1 MNALSRRGFLELLGA
16 SAAAAVFPGCC
27 CGIKAKQA
35 LQLYSIRTYIGGA
48 KDKDGKEILKG
59 VGLAQAL
66 KDVAAIG
73 FTGVEFAGYYG
84 NDAKTVKAVFGRT
97 VFRST
102 DESGIWT
109 RVETR
114 DFIVGKALIDFEP
127 QVGDEI
133 EFLGSTY
140 EVLASSG
147 EPAWRWSDA
156 FHTAYRIHAKNTG
169 G

>member
-1 MNALSRRGFLELLGA
+1 MIKSGIETLRAIQMASVASDVVYTRLGISPSPQGEPRSGLNA
-16 SAAAAVFPGCC
+16 GC
-27 CGIKAKQA
+27 
-35 LQLYSIRTYIGGA
+35 
-48 KDKDGKEILKG
+48 
-59 VGLAQAL
+59 
-66 KDVAAIG
+66 
-73 FTGVEFAGYYG
+73 
-84 NDAKTVKAVFGRT
+84 DAKTVKAVVGRT

-109 RVETR
+109 RIETR

-140 EVLASSG
+140 EVLAPSG

-156 FHTAYRIHAKNTG
+156 FHTAYRIHAKHTG

>member
-1 MNALSRRGFLELLGA
+1 MLKSGIDALRAIQMANIASDVVYRRLGGKT
-16 SAAAAVFPGCC
+16 AA
-27 CGIKAKQA
+27 IKA
-35 LQLYSIRTYIGGA
+35 
-48 KDKDGKEILKG
+48 
-59 VGLAQAL
+59 V
-66 KDVAAIG
+66 V
-73 FTGVEFAGYYG
+73 
-84 NDAKTVKAVFGRT
+84 GRT

-114 DFIVGKALIDFEP
+114 DFIVAKELLSREP
-127 QVGDEI
+127 EVGDEI
-133 EFLGSTY
+133 EFLGHTY
-140 EVLASSG
+140 EVLSPNG

>member
-1 MNALSRRGFLELLGA
+1 MIRTGIDALRAAQLDVLSVDATYRRGTEG
-16 SAAAAVFPGCC
+16 
-27 CGIKAKQA
+27 
-35 LQLYSIRTYIGGA
+35 RR
-48 KDKDGKEILKG
+48 
-59 VGLAQAL
+59 
-66 KDVAAIG
+66 
-73 FTGVEFAGYYG
+73 
-84 NDAKTVKAVFGRT
+84 VKAVVGRT

-114 DFIVGKALIDFEP
+114 DFIVAKELLSQEP
-127 QVGDEI
+127 EVGDEI
-133 EFLGSTY
+133 EFLGHTY
-140 EVLASSG
+140 EVLSPNG

>member
-1 MNALSRRGFLELLGA
+1 MIKSGIETLRAMQMASVATEVVYKRLG
-16 SAAAAVFPGCC
+16 G
-27 CGIKAKQA
+27 
-35 LQLYSIRTYIGGA
+35 
-48 KDKDGKEILKG
+48 
-59 VGLAQAL
+59 
-66 KDVAAIG
+66 
-73 FTGVEFAGYYG
+73 
-84 NDAKTVKAVFGRT
+84 DAKAVKAVVGRT

-109 RVETR
+109 RIETR

-133 EFLGSTY
+133 EFLGHTY
-140 EVLASSG
+140 EVLAPNG

-156 FHTAYRIHAKNTG
+156 FHTAYRIHAKHTG

>member
-1 MNALSRRGFLELLGA
+1 MKNKILLKTLLLST
-16 SAAAAVFPGCC
+16 SQ
-27 CGIKAKQA
+27 IN
-35 LQLYSIRTYIGGA
+35 LYI
-48 KDKDGKEILKG
+48 
-59 VGLAQAL
+59 
-66 KDVAAIG
+66 
-73 FTGVEFAGYYG
+73 
-84 NDAKTVKAVFGRT
+84 
-97 VFRST
+97 RST
-102 DESGIWT
+102 DVDGIWT

-140 EVLASSG
+140 EVLAPSG

-156 FHTAYRIHAKNTG
+156 FHTAYRIHAKHTG

>member
-1 MNALSRRGFLELLGA
+1 MLKSGIDALRAIQMANIASDVVYRRPGGET
-16 SAAAAVFPGCC
+16 AA
-27 CGIKAKQA
+27 IKA
-35 LQLYSIRTYIGGA
+35 
-48 KDKDGKEILKG
+48 
-59 VGLAQAL
+59 V
-66 KDVAAIG
+66 V
-73 FTGVEFAGYYG
+73 
-84 NDAKTVKAVFGRT
+84 GRT

-114 DFIVGKALIDFEP
+114 DFIVAKEMLSQEP
-127 QVGDEI
+127 EVGDEI
-133 EFLGSTY
+133 EFLGHTY
-140 EVLASSG
+140 EVLSPNG

>member
-1 MNALSRRGFLELLGA
+1 MIKSGIETLRAIQMASVATDVVYKRLG
-16 SAAAAVFPGCC
+16 G
-27 CGIKAKQA
+27 
-35 LQLYSIRTYIGGA
+35 
-48 KDKDGKEILKG
+48 
-59 VGLAQAL
+59 
-66 KDVAAIG
+66 DV
-73 FTGVEFAGYYG
+73 
-84 NDAKTVKAVFGRT
+84 KTVKAVVGRT

-109 RVETR
+109 RIETR

-140 EVLASSG
+140 EVLAPSG

-156 FHTAYRIHAKNTG
+156 FHTAYRIHAKHTG

>member
-1 MNALSRRGFLELLGA
+1 MIKSGIETLRAIQMASVASDVVYRRLGGD
-16 SAAAAVFPGCC
+16 S
-27 CGIKAKQA
+27 
-35 LQLYSIRTYIGGA
+35 
-48 KDKDGKEILKG
+48 
-59 VGLAQAL
+59 
-66 KDVAAIG
+66 
-73 FTGVEFAGYYG
+73 
-84 NDAKTVKAVFGRT
+84 KTVKAVVGRT

-109 RVETR
+109 RIETR

-133 EFLGSTY
+133 EFLGNTY
-140 EVLASSG
+140 EVLSPNG

-156 FHTAYRIHAKNTG
+156 FHTAYRIHAKHTG

>member
-1 MNALSRRGFLELLGA
+1 MIKSGIEALRAIQMANVASDVVYRRLG
-16 SAAAAVFPGCC
+16 
-27 CGIKAKQA
+27 
-35 LQLYSIRTYIGGA
+35 GGA
-48 KDKDGKEILKG
+48 L
-59 VGLAQAL
+59 
-66 KDVAAIG
+66 
-73 FTGVEFAGYYG
+73 
-84 NDAKTVKAVFGRT
+84 TVKAVVGRT

-109 RVETR
+109 RIETR

-140 EVLASSG
+140 EVLAPSG

-156 FHTAYRIHAKNTG
+156 FHTAYRIHAKHTG